1 MEKEPK
7 KSAAESTSR
16 QAETSDREPEAGSS
30 PCESPEPH
38 PGILREIGKEAR
50 EQVRPNQGYLKIDYF
65 TLFWLFVA
73 GSVFGLVV
81 ETVFHAI
88 VYGGYESRA
97 GLVWGPFSPIYGVG
111 AVALTVSLNR
121 FYHSHNLIIFLIAM
135 LLGSVMEYATS
146 WLMEVLWGAIAWDY
160 TGTFGSIN
168 GRTNFAFGVM
178 WGLLGLVW
186 VRTILPFIKRVFSHV
201 DARSMLARLVTAALS
216 LFMALFFMSGRK
228 NLRANDRFT
237 VEFPA
242 EVDYHGKKYYGVTG
256 DASETGLSLIFSQSA
271 YLPHEKGEEMEI
283 RLKTERYEAVVKG
296 TAVQVSKQEDGSW
309 RYGVKLSEL
318 DEENKA
324 SYFQMLY
331 DRDHSLAKQ
340 MGKSVSIFED
350 VFLNIHRRAERG
362 TQSRRALPRV
372 DLGLELPTVTG
383 GKVRI
388 VDCNYEFARLEA
400 VDAILLPY
408 EQVKAPGGVMIC
420 RQVEGKAGLYQI
432 ENWQELLFNGVFDT
446 LFAQADYAL
455 PEEKEPA
462 PAKS

>member
-7 KSAAESTSR
+7 KSAVESTSR

-111 AVALTVSLNR
+111 AVVLTVSLNR

-146 WLMEVLWGAIAWDY
+146 WLMEVLWGAM
-160 TGTFGSIN
+160 
-168 GRTNFAFGVM
+168 M

-216 LFMALFFMSGRK
+216 LFMALNIAVTLLALDREGQRAAGVPATTWEQRFF
-228 NLRANDRFT
+228 D
-237 VEFPA
+237 EHFP
-242 EVDYHGKKYYGVTG
+242 D
-256 DASETGLSLIFSQSA
+256 S
-271 YLPHEKGEEMEI
+271 YL
-283 RLKTERYEAVVKG
+283 
-296 TAVQVSKQEDGSW
+296 
-309 RYGVKLSEL
+309 
-318 DEENKA
+318 
-324 SYFQMLY
+324 
-331 DRDHSLAKQ
+331 
-340 MGKSVSIFED
+340 
-350 VFLNIHRRAERG
+350 
-362 TQSRRALPRV
+362 QSRMQNMSV
-372 DLGLELPTVTG
+372 Y
-383 GKVRI
+383 GK
-388 VDCNYEFARLEA
+388 
-400 VDAILLPY
+400 
-408 EQVKAPGGVMIC
+408 G
-420 RQVEGKAGLYQI
+420 
-432 ENWQELLFNGVFDT
+432 
-446 LFAQADYAL
+446 
-455 PEEKEPA
+455 
-462 PAKS
+462 

>member
-7 KSAAESTSR
+7 KSAVESTSR

-111 AVALTVSLNR
+111 AAVLTVSLSR

-216 LFMALFFMSGRK
+216 LFMALNIAVTLLALDREGQRAAGVPATTWEQRFF
-228 NLRANDRFT
+228 D
-237 VEFPA
+237 EHFP
-242 EVDYHGKKYYGVTG
+242 D
-256 DASETGLSLIFSQSA
+256 S
-271 YLPHEKGEEMEI
+271 YL
-283 RLKTERYEAVVKG
+283 
-296 TAVQVSKQEDGSW
+296 
-309 RYGVKLSEL
+309 
-318 DEENKA
+318 
-324 SYFQMLY
+324 
-331 DRDHSLAKQ
+331 
-340 MGKSVSIFED
+340 
-350 VFLNIHRRAERG
+350 
-362 TQSRRALPRV
+362 QSRMQNMSV
-372 DLGLELPTVTG
+372 Y
-383 GKVRI
+383 GK
-388 VDCNYEFARLEA
+388 
-400 VDAILLPY
+400 
-408 EQVKAPGGVMIC
+408 G
-420 RQVEGKAGLYQI
+420 
-432 ENWQELLFNGVFDT
+432 
-446 LFAQADYAL
+446 
-455 PEEKEPA
+455 
-462 PAKS
+462 